1 MNQASGIVIPRNF
14 KITISKISEQFQGN
28 DQQDSQEFLAFLLDG
43 LHEELNLR
51 QEKLFVENPD
61 S

>member
-1 MNQASGIVIPRNF
+1 MPRSF
-14 KITISKISEQFQGN
+14 KNCISNISEQFQGY
-28 DQQDSQEFLAFLLDG
+28 DQQDSQEFVSFLIDG

-51 QEKLFVENPD
+51 NEKPYTQNPE